1 MCRLRSYCIWKG
13 CLLKALPFPG
23 LKALLLQALPL
34 LRAPGLGLAKPF
46 KIKLMV
52 RTISSIESLRL
63 VGDRGSFASVCL
75 DFPPFFPDS
84 LDVRTTAN
92 VYLFAAQH
100 SNWSPGGMLSNDP
113 IHRFSQTRRR
123 LLVFFINFY
132 GVVSLLQL
140 RTSARVYRPTFNW
153 TAGGVISPK
162 LHVYVTRCVLTLQ

>member
-63 VGDRGSFASVCL
+63 VGDRGSFASVFL
-75 DFPPFFPDS
+75 DFSSFFPTHWMFERPPMFTFLPPNIQIGLRVVCFRTIPSIDS
-84 LDVRTTAN
+84 LRLVGGCGSFSSISMVLFHCSSFERAPVFTA
-92 VYLFAAQH
+92 Q
-100 SNWSPGGMLSNDP
+100 LS
-113 IHRFSQTRRR
+113 IGLR
-123 LLVFFINFY
+123 
-132 GVVSLLQL
+132 VV
-140 RTSARVYRPTFNW
+140 
-153 TAGGVISPK
+153 
-162 LHVYVTRCVLTLQ
+162 